1 MENGAASFYTKTFSI
16 FLSLFYNKYT
26 RVMSLKKWNVFS
38 FSSFTS
44 TTKKSAKALEGLST
58 LCAKEESP
66 CDFGLVC
73 YYDRNFLQSSK
84 K

>member
-1 MENGAASFYTKTFSI
+1 MYFGAASFYTKTFSI

-44 TTKKSAKALEGLST
+44 TTKNPLKLLKALLH
-58 LCAKEESP
+58 CAKEESP